1 ESNNEASLV
10 IPVRSADLALSAQ
23 VPASIVTGVA
33 ASVSWTV
40 ANQGD
45 IATANGWSDF
55 VYLSADDVRDFGDI
69 LLTRFDFDNA
79 PALAADDHYT
89 VTRDLTVP
97 EYYGA
102 GSYYLLF
109 LTDPLGQVGEKTK
122 ANNFL
127 AMPVTVQ
134 APDLVVSSADAPASV
149 IANETDQVSWTVTNN
164 GAVPAA
170 ADWVDRVYL
179 SADDTLDGGDT
190 LVINQ
195 PISSQ

>member
-1 ESNNEASLV
+1 
-10 IPVRSADLALSAQ
+10 
-23 VPASIVTGVA
+23 
-33 ASVSWTV
+33 
-40 ANQGD
+40 
-45 IATANGWSDF
+45 
-55 VYLSADDVRDFGDI
+55 
-69 LLTRFDFDNA
+69 
-79 PALAADDHYT
+79 
-89 VTRDLTVP
+89 LTVP

-195 PISSQ
+195 PISSQTPLAAGDSYTANASFIVPAAAATAHYLLFVVNAAS